1 MSDSLQPIFTV
12 AGIRGIEHRVMPDA
26 DPPLMERAGRA
37 AAEEAFRL
45 TMERPG
51 RVLIVCGPGNNGG
64 DGFVMARRLLQAKR
78 EVTLVFDGNPAQ
90 LPTDAS
96 AAYAAWLEAGGSVES
111 SLPMPPEGGWALIAD
126 ALFGIGLQ
134 RPVTGHYAKW
144 IDSVNRFQG
153 PRLAIDIP
161 SGLDADTGKVL
172 GIAFRATHTLTFIA
186 LKPGL
191 LTLDG
196 PDHVGNL
203 IVRTLEIDVAEHA
216 RSPGQ
221 VVDTALFRQRLLPR
235 LNNSHKGNY
244 GEAGI
249 IGGANG
255 MNGAALLAA
264 RAALKLGAGRV
275 FVNLVDQRAPSVDL
289 LQPELMLRS
298 PDHVLAN
305 ATALA
310 VGPGLGLDDAAMR
323 ILHSALSRE
332 VPLVLDADALTLLAH
347 DGDFRRASCR
357 RAAPTLLTP
366 HPGEAGRLLGTDA
379 AAVQS
384 DRVSAAIE
392 IAQRYRTLVVLKG
405 CGSIIAL
412 PDQRWLINT
421 TGHPG
426 MATAGMGDVL
436 SGLIVALLAQGWPA
450 ESALI
455 AATHLHGAAADR
467 LAREGVGPI
476 GLTASEVCE
485 ASRGVFNGWIIQATS
500 HNGYY

>member
-1 MSDSLQPIFTV
+1 MSDNVQPVFTV

-64 DGFVMARRLLQAKR
+64 DGLVMARRLLQAKR
-78 EVTLVFDGNPAQ
+78 EVTVVFDGDPTRLPA
-90 LPTDAS
+90 DAA
-96 AAYAAWLEAGGSVES
+96 AAYAAWREAGGGVETE
-111 SLPMPPEGGWALIAD
+111 LPEAPEGGWALIAD

-134 RPVTGHYAKW
+134 RPVTGHYARW
-144 IDSVNRFQG
+144 IESLNRFNA
-153 PRLAIDIP
+153 PRLAIDVP
-161 SGLDADTGKVL
+161 SGMDADTGKVL
-172 GIAFRATHTLTFIA
+172 GTAFRATHTLTFIA

-203 IVRTLEIDVAEHA
+203 IVRTLDIDIAEHA
-216 RSPGQ
+216 RPPGH
-221 VVDTALFRQRLLPR
+221 VVDTALFKDRLTPR
-235 LNNSHKGNY
+235 LNNSHKGDF

-249 IGGANG
+249 IGGASG
-255 MNGAALLAA
+255 MNGAALLAG

-275 FVNLVDQRAPSVDL
+275 FVSLVDERSPSVDL
-289 LQPELMLRS
+289 MQPELMLRS
-298 PDHVLAN
+298 PEQVLAQAN
-305 ATALA
+305 ALA
-310 VGPGLGLDDAAMR
+310 VGPGLGQDERANAIMGDALVR
-323 ILHSALSRE
+323 DL
-332 VPLVLDADALTLLAH
+332 PLVLDADALTLLAH
-347 DGDFRRASCR
+347 SGDLRRLSCR

-379 AAVQS
+379 AAVQR

-392 IAQRYRTLVVLKG
+392 LAQRYRALVVLKG
-405 CGSIIAL
+405 CGSVIAL

-426 MATAGMGDVL
+426 MAAGGMGDVL
-436 SGLIVALLAQGWPA
+436 SGLLVALLAQRWPA
-450 ESALI
+450 ESALL

-476 GLTASEVCE
+476 GLTAGEVCE
-485 ASRGVFNGWIIQATS
+485 ASRGVFNGWIVQAS
-500 HNGYY
+500 QNGH